1 MMKDRIRRY
10 ALMQLRKLPV
20 LCGIILGVTIGIF
33 WIYYMTYLVNEI
45 EFRGFI

>member
-10 ALMQLRKLPV
+10 ALTQLRKIPA

-33 WIYYMTYLVNEI
+33 WLYGIAVLVSDAKFEGLI
-45 EFRGFI
+45 